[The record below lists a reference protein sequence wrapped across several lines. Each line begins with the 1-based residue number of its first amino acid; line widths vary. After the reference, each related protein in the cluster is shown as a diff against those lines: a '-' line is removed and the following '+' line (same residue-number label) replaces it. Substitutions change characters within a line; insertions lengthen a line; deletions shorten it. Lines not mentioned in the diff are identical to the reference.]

1 MLQKLAEPLE
11 VPFQLTYVHR
21 DIVGGLVGGDLGETD
36 GQSHQKLLNEVPL
49 IQLRPHSSHSQLLPL

>member
-21 DIVGGLVGGDLGETD
+21 DIVGGLVGGIWGKRMDRATK
-36 GQSHQKLLNEVPL
+36 SC
-49 IQLRPHSSHSQLLPL
+49 